1 MSTGLLLLLMLCVI
15 PWIWGVIAYGQLLA
29 LRQGYRVA
37 FLRMDAPLK
46 RRHDAVPAVIE
57 RARQLGLTEEGAL
70 GTLIAARNS
79 AASARAWAMASHG
92 DARALIRLD
101 RAEQALTEA
110 LAQLVRYAAQPAGAP
125 DSQLSHLAAACEQA
139 DADTVLVRHAFNVA
153 VRQYNGALERFG
165 VRQLARALKFKRAWV
180 MHGHADARDARAS
193 IPDSAPQ
200 GV

>member
-1 MSTGLLLLLMLCVI
+1 MSTGLLLLLTLCVI

-29 LRQGYRVA
+29 LRQGFRAA

-46 RRHDAVPAVIE
+46 RRHDAVPAIIE
-57 RARQLGLTEEGAL
+57 RARELGLSEQGAL

-79 AASARAWAMASHG
+79 AASARAWAMASRG

-110 LAQLVRYAAQPAGAP
+110 LVQVVQYAEQPAGAP
-125 DSQLSHLAAACEQA
+125 DLELSRLAAVCAHA
-139 DADTVLVRHAFNVA
+139 DADIMLVRHAFNVA
-153 VRQYNGALERFG
+153 VGQYNAALDRFG
-165 VRQLARALKFKRAWV
+165 VRQLARVLKFKRAWV
-180 MHGHADARDARAS
+180 MHEHAEACETRAS